1 MDTVELAKSL
11 MSFDTTAPPGN
22 EEGCARFLEDQIRDL
37 HIDGAEVEVQR
48 FQKGRA
54 NLIATFDGDS
64 PGLMLAG
71 HIDVVPARDVEDW
84 TSPPFRPEV
93 RAGKL
98 YGRGA
103 ADMKSAVAAMV
114 TAARSLKGRKRKRGL
129 ILIATAGEEI
139 GFDGLKA
146 IIAAGRFKSL
156 KARYGVAGE
165 PTEMKVVRAHKGGLS
180 CSVIFEGRSAH
191 ASDPSLGVNA
201 IENCILFVNELKGLR
216 RDLSGTRDEDLGK
229 TLITPT
235 IIGGG
240 VKTNVI
246 PSSCQVTLDC
256 RLIPAH
262 SSKTVLDGLRSIIG
276 RLGEK
281 NKDFN
286 ARIEIIYETPPLSVP
301 KDAEF
306 VKMCE
311 SLTGA
316 PSTVAPYGTEA
327 AVYAQQGIPSVVLG
341 PGSVKQAHIID
352 EYVTL
357 KELRSAESVYTR
369 RVKEICL

>member
-11 MSFDTTAPPGN
+11 ISFDTTAPPGN
-22 EEGCARFLEDQIRDL
+22 EAGCASFLEDQIRDMR
-37 HIDGAEVEVQR
+37 IDGAEVEVQR

-64 PGLMLAG
+64 PGLMLGG

-84 TSPPFRPEV
+84 TSPPFQPEV

-191 ASDPSLGVNA
+191 ASDPLLGVNA

-369 RVKEICL
+369 LVKEICL